1 MLYDYMRKRNP
12 GKPVSNKESEPQDPP
27 TEYTSNP
34 NVSYR
39 DSAREQ
45 VHTWWL
51 PRTLRFI
58 ADCLEAE

>member
-1 MLYDYMRKRNP
+1 MIFDYMRRRNP
-12 GKPVSNKESEPQDPP
+12 GNPVPDEKPERPQ
-27 TEYTSNP
+27 EYVYV
-34 NVSYR
+34 NVGYR

-45 VHTWWL
+45 VRTWWL

>member
-1 MLYDYMRKRNP
+1 MIFDYMRRRNP
-12 GKPVSNKESEPQDPP
+12 GKPIPDEEPEPAI
-27 TEYTSNP
+27 EYTSNL
-34 NVSYR
+34 NVGYR